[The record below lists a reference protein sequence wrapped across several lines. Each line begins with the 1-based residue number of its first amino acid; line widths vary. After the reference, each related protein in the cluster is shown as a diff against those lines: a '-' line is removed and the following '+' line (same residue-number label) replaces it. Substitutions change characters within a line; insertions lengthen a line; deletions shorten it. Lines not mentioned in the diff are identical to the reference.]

1 MENLG
6 LLAALGAALLWGS
19 YVTPFKISKSKNLLQ
34 FQAVMTIGVFIFALI
49 VSLIFKFPLNFN
61 FYAILSGAMWAFAN
75 ALSLVVISDLGISRG
90 VSIWVSLVILTSFL
104 WGALFFRELPAG
116 LPVGLLGIALIILGV
131 ILVSTTGN
139 LESKNSKRG
148 FALAVL
154 SGVVFGSQF
163 VPLKLSNLAAADFFF
178 PMSFGIMATG
188 LNIAFLKQV
197 RFRNTG
203 AAAAFLSGVIWNFGN
218 LLAIAAISLIGL
230 AKGFPITQ
238 VSVLVAVLWGLF
250 YFREI
255 TQKKKVLQVLAGAV
269 ILLAGVAVLGLA

>member
-6 LLAALGAALLWGS
+6 ILAALGAALFWGS

-34 FQAVMTIGVFIFALI
+34 FQALMTVGVFIFALI

-61 FYAILSGAMWAFAN
+61 FYAILSGIMWACAN
-75 ALSLVVISDLGISRG
+75 AVSLVVISDLGISRG
-90 VSIWVSLVILTSFL
+90 VPVWVSLVILTSFL
-104 WGALFFRELPAG
+104 WGVLFFKELPAG
-116 LPVGLLGIALIILGV
+116 FLMGFFGILLIVAGV

-178 PMSFGIMATG
+178 PMSFGIMVVG
-188 LNIAFLKQV
+188 LTIAFVKQV
-197 RFRNTG
+197 KFRNKG
-203 AAAAFLSGVIWNFGN
+203 VAAGLLSGAIWNFGN

-250 YFREI
+250 YFKEI
-255 TQKKKVLQVLAGAV
+255 TQRKQVAQVLIGAV
-269 ILLAGVAVLGLA
+269 ILLAGVAILGFA